1 MSEAAPGTGDVPR
14 SVVPAAL
21 AASVL
26 APLNSTMIVVALPTM
41 LEDLGASLTWGS
53 WVVVSYLVA
62 MAAVQPLGGSLGD
75 RFGRPRMMRLGLVG
89 FTLATL
95 VAAFAPSVEVLVI
108 ARTLQAVTGA
118 SAIPNGTAMVRA
130 WLPTARQGRA
140 LGAIGAG
147 VGLAAALGPPIGGV
161 VTDALGWRW
170 IFAVNLVVLLPGIAW
185 ALRLPR
191 REPSRGA
198 ARFDVLG
205 AGLVLTLL
213 VGATLAG
220 TIWRVPGV
228 HWTVAVGAGV
238 VALAS
243 GLGLRGHVGRSAAP
257 VLDFGLF
264 RRPGFL
270 AAGLSVAFSNLAMY
284 TVLLAVPIYLAQQA
298 GWQAREIGLALAGMS
313 VLMMIFGPIGG
324 DWSDRR
330 GRRLPA
336 VTGALVTAAGIVPF
350 VAIDAGWSWPW
361 LVAPLMVVGTGIGLG
376 SAAVQAAA
384 LQVAGRAS
392 AGQAAGLFS
401 TMRYLGSITG
411 TAAMAAVLGTAPGDG
426 AFRALFVGLVVAAAA
441 AALASGRL
449 PRTASASP

>member
-1 MSEAAPGTGDVPR
+1 MGGRVPR

-21 AASVL
+21 SASVL

-75 RFGRPRMMRLGLVG
+75 RFGRPRMMRLGLAG

-95 VAAFAPSVEVLVI
+95 AAAFAPSVEVLVI

-170 IFAVNLVVLLPGIAW
+170 IFAVNLVVLLPGMAW

-191 REPSRGA
+191 TEPSPDA
-198 ARFDVLG
+198 ARFDVRG
-205 AGLVLTLL
+205 AVLVLVLL
-213 VGATLAG
+213 IGATLAG

-228 HWTVAVGAGV
+228 PWIVAPATGV
-238 VALAS
+238 VALAA
-243 GLGLRGHVGRSAAP
+243 GFALRMHVRRSPAP

-270 AAGLSVAFSNLAMY
+270 ASGLSVAFSNLAMY
-284 TVLLAVPIYLAQQA
+284 TVLLAVPIFLAQQA

-336 VTGALVTAAGIVPF
+336 VTGALIAAVGIVPF
-350 VAIDAGWSWPW
+350 VVIDAGWSWPW
-361 LVAPLMVVGTGIGLG
+361 LVAPLMVVGTGIGVG

-411 TAAMAAVLGTAPGDG
+411 TAAMAAVLGTTPGDA
-426 AFRALFVGLVVAAAA
+426 AFRGLFVGLVVAALAA
-441 AALASGRL
+441 AVASWRL
-449 PRTASASP
+449 PATSVTPS

>member
-1 MSEAAPGTGDVPR
+1 MSEGTSVTRGVPG

-21 AASVL
+21 SASVL

-95 VAAFAPSVEVLVI
+95 AAAVAPSVEILVV

-170 IFAVNLVVLLPGIAW
+170 IFAVNLLVLLPGMVW
-185 ALRLPR
+185 AFRLPR
-191 REPSRGA
+191 TEPSEGA
-198 ARFDVLG
+198 ARFDVRG
-205 AGLVLTLL
+205 AGLVLVLL
-213 VGATLAG
+213 VAGTLAG

-228 HWTVAVGAGV
+228 SWPVAVGSGI
-238 VALAS
+238 VALAA
-243 GLGLRGHVGRSAAP
+243 GAALRVHVGRSPSP

-270 AAGLSVAFSNLAMY
+270 ASGLSVAFSNLAMY
-284 TVLLAVPIYLAQQA
+284 TVLLAVPVFLAQRA
-298 GWQAREIGLALAGMS
+298 GWQAREIGWALAGMS

-330 GRRLPA
+330 GRRAPA
-336 VTGALVTAAGIVPF
+336 VTGALIAALGISPF
-350 VAIDAGWSWPW
+350 VAIDAGWSWAW
-361 LVAPLMVVGTGIGLG
+361 FVASLMVVGTGVGVA

-384 LQVAGRAS
+384 LQVAGRES

-411 TAAMAAVLGTAPGDG
+411 TATMAAVLGAAPGD
-426 AFRALFVGLVVAAAA
+426 ASFRVLFVVLVAAAVA
-441 AALASGRL
+441 AALASWRL
-449 PRTASASP
+449 PATVAPS